1 MAAERRFFMS
11 TSDNVSAQ
19 GDPKGVAKTGTGGS
33 VAGNVQKLATP
44 SQKRDDVFSR
54 LGKSGQGTLSEG
66 KGSVQL
72 TSSLR

>member
-1 MAAERRFFMS
+1 MADELRYFMS
-11 TSDNVSAQ
+11 MPDNVSAQ

-54 LGKSGQGTLSEG
+54 LGKSGQVILS
-66 KGSVQL
+66 
-72 TSSLR
+72 